1 MFLKLHYLHRAIRYR
16 LQIDPAEIRF
26 VCDSLRTGQFAVDVG
41 CHKGAYTYWMR
52 RRVGPGGAV
61 YAFEPQPRQVAYL
74 RSVFAAM
81 SYDNVEV
88 VPLALSDH
96 IGSMP
101 LFLPPGLGKTH
112 GASLELSAVMRS
124 PISIETTIRRPQP
137 PAPSSQPCPSPA
149 LAVDVTTLDDFFAT
163 KAQRPSFLKIDV
175 EGHELA
181 VLHGARRTLEQSRPA
196 VLLECE
202 ARHRPDRDVRPVF
215 SFLEALGYE
224 GTFFENRVRRPL
236 SEFDPAVHQH
246 LDEPDPVFL
255 PRGYVNN
262 FAFIP
267 RAMASGS

>member
-16 LQIDPAEIRF
+16 LQTDPAEIRF
-26 VCDSLRTGQFAVDVG
+26 VCDSLRAGQIAVDVG

-61 YAFEPQPRQVAYL
+61 YAFEPQPQQVDYL
-74 RSVFAAM
+74 RSVFSAM

-88 VPLALSDH
+88 VPMALSDH

-101 LFLPPGLGKTH
+101 LFLPPGRGKTH
-112 GASLELSAVMRS
+112 AASLELSAVTRS
-124 PISIETTIRRPQP
+124 PISNAMTVNALQP
-137 PAPSSQPCPSPA
+137 PAPSSTLS
-149 LAVDVTTLDDFFAT
+149 VDVTTLDDFFST
-163 KAQRPSFLKIDV
+163 KSHRPNFLKIDV

-181 VLHGARRTLEQSRPA
+181 VLHGAQRTLEQSRPA
-196 VLLECE
+196 ILLECE

-215 SFLEALGYE
+215 SFLESLGYT
-224 GTFFENRVRRPL
+224 GTFFRNRVRRPL
-236 SEFDPAVHQH
+236 SEFDPAIYQH

-255 PRGYVNN
+255 PHGYVNN

-267 RAMASGS
+267 RAK

>member
-26 VCDSLRTGQFAVDVG
+26 VCDSLRTSQVAVDVG

-61 YAFEPQPRQVAYL
+61 YAFEPQPQQVAYL
-74 RSVFAAM
+74 RNVFSAM

-88 VPLALSDH
+88 VPLALTDH
-96 IGSMP
+96 VGSRT
-101 LFLPPGLGKTH
+101 LFLPSGLGKTH
-112 GASLELSAVMRS
+112 GASLEFSAVMRS
-124 PISIETTIRRPQP
+124 PSSAATANKLPQAAAPSPSP
-137 PAPSSQPCPSPA
+137 PALSPT
-149 LAVDVTTLDDFFAT
+149 LTVDVTTLDDFFAA
-163 KAQRPSFLKIDV
+163 KSHRPNFLKIDV

-181 VLHGARRTLEQSRPA
+181 VLHGARRILEGSRPA
-196 VLLECE
+196 ILLECE
-202 ARHRPDRDVRPVF
+202 ARHRPDHDARPVF
-215 SFLEALGYE
+215 AFLESLGYA
-224 GTFFENRVRRPL
+224 GTFFHNRVRRPL

-246 LDEPDPVFL
+246 LNEPDPVFL

-267 RAMASGS
+267 VAGKV